1 MVNRSLTKRVGA
13 RLSEGARL
21 LEGARSL
28 KEILDRRSHY
38 TLFGDELAPLDLATA
53 RLVQKARKMDDYFET
68 GGILK
73 NNKHDYLLLEKLG
86 PTEFK
91 VSETKTDKIYFLKVE
106 AGKMPSQGPKLARH
120 VHIMLESRN
129 TNPLFRRHLLKMTDR
144 GIIEG
149 SYNFILTRFAGPSLE
164 DLRRKG
170 AQGQQFTPSTALR
183 GSSKLRGS
191 ASQDSAITSAG
202 VKGSEPGR

>member
-1 MVNRSLTKRVGA
+1 MTCS
-13 RLSEGARL
+13 
-21 LEGARSL
+21 
-28 KEILDRRSHY
+28 
-38 TLFGDELAPLDLATA
+38 
-53 RLVQKARKMDDYFET
+53 
-68 GGILK
+68 
-73 NNKHDYLLLEKLG
+73 YLLLEKLG

-91 VSETKTDKIYFLKVE
+91 VSETKTDKIYSSKWKPAKCHLK
-106 AGKMPSQGPKLARH
+106 RH
-120 VHIMLESRN
+120 VHIMLGSRN
-129 TNPLFRRHLLKMTDR
+129 TIHCSAAILLKMTDR

-170 AQGQQFTPSTALR
+170 PQGQQFTPSTALR

-191 ASQDSAITSAG
+191 ASQDSAITSPG